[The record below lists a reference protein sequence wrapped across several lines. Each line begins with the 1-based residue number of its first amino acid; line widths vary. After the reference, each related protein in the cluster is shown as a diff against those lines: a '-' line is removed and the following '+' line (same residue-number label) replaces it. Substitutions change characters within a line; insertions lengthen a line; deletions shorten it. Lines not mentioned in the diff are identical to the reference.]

1 MVDQCQAEE
10 EKMRERIK
18 DCARREGAGEPQEY
32 VFEEQRSSKRLEL
45 AQISIYRGFPGGLVG
60 KKFLFAM
67 QKTQV
72 QSLGRED
79 PLEKGM
85 GTHFRIL
92 AWRIPWTEKPG
103 GLQFLESQELT

>member
-1 MVDQCQAEE
+1 MEKGEKIVDQCQEEE

-18 DCARREGAGEPQEY
+18 HCAKRERAGEPQEY

-45 AQISIYRGFPGGLVG
+45 AQISVYRGFPGGLVG

-67 QKTQV
+67 QKTQI
-72 QSLGRED
+72 QS
-79 PLEKGM
+79 
-85 GTHFRIL
+85 HSRIL